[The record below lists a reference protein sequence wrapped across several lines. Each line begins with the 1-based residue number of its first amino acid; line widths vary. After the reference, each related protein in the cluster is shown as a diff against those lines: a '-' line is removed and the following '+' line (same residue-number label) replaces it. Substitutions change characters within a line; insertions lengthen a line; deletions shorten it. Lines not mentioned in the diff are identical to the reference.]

1 MKINKLTVYSS
12 RIKKLLK
19 FYRDEL
25 GFEIREYAEKSFEL
39 KLGYSVL
46 RFEYREHATPY
57 HIALHVPDRQEEEV
71 LQWVETN
78 LGALKNN
85 EEKIIDFSNWHAKS
99 VYFYDAD
106 RNIMEFISRRDFSKP
121 ESAIFEPV
129 NIVGI
134 AEIGL
139 ATDDVEQ
146 KFRKMKEEIGLQ
158 KFDGDLERFCAIG
171 NPEGLVITINK
182 DLKDWFPT
190 GDRAYMSAFKVEIEH
205 EDKQFALKFDKNKL
219 DISKI

>member
-1 MKINKLTVYSS
+1 MKIKKLTVYSS
-12 RIKKLLK
+12 GIKKLLK

-39 KLGYSVL
+39 KLGYSIL

-57 HIALHVPDRQEEEV
+57 HIAFHVPDRQEQEA

-78 LGALKNN
+78 LGVLKNN
-85 EEKIIDFSNWHAKS
+85 EEKIIDFSNWQAKS

-106 RNIMEFISRRDFSKP
+106 RNIMELISRRDFRKP
-121 ESAIFEPV
+121 TSAIFEPS
-129 NIVGI
+129 NIIGI

-139 ATDDVEQ
+139 ATDDVKQ
-146 KFRKMKEEIGLQ
+146 KFKQLKEEVGLQ
-158 KFDGDLERFCAIG
+158 KFDGDLERFCAVG
-171 NPEGLVITINK
+171 DPEGLIITINK

-190 GDRAYMSAFKVEIEH
+190 SDRAYMSAFKVEIEH
-205 EDKQFALKFDKNKL
+205 EKEQFALSFDKNKL
-219 DISKI
+219 DITKI